1 MHNPTTML
9 EDLVDDEEGL
19 EVLVDAVKALREQ
32 RSEPDAT
39 AGECL
44 VAICRDWLFE
54 IPRP

>member
-1 MHNPTTML
+1 ML

-19 EVLVDAVKALREQ
+19 EVLVDAVKAVREQ